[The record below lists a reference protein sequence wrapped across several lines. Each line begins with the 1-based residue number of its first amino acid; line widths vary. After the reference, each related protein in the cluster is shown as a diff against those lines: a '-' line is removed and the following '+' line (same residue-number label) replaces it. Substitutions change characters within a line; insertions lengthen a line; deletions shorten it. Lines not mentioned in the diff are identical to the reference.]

1 MKILIIDGA
10 KEFISSK
17 GKLNE
22 ALVEYAVKSL
32 KEKGH
37 EVQVTKAD
45 SNYNCEEEVKKIV
58 WTDVLLWQFPIWWF
72 GTPWHVKKYR
82 VSKGAF
88 STALYMRLLKEIYAD
103 YKYIIKNMNIC
114 I

>member
-1 MKILIIDGA
+1 MI
-10 KEFISSK
+10 FF
-17 GKLNE
+17 
-22 ALVEYAVKSL
+22 
-32 KEKGH
+32 
-37 EVQVTKAD
+37 
-45 SNYNCEEEVKKIV
+45 NYIENQNHAI
-58 WTDVLLWQFPIWWF
+58 
-72 GTPWHVKKYR
+72 YR